1 MPLDPFLRG
10 SPDSEWTER
19 ATAVI
24 PGGASTGSKRAAAL
38 YGDEEGAGPTHYV
51 SAAGCRIRTA
61 GGAELVDC
69 TMALGA
75 VTLGYADD
83 VVTQAVI
90 EAASQGNATGLSH
103 ILEVRVAERLAE
115 LIPCAEQVR
124 FLKTG
129 AEGVAAAVRL
139 ARAYTG
145 RDIVIGCGYF
155 GWLDWWN
162 DGPGIPSGAHADFR
176 AVAFDDVDT
185 LRAAV
190 SSAGDALAAV
200 LLEPVIERLPSA
212 EWIAEARRLCSERGA
227 ALIFDEVKT
236 GFRLRPA
243 GFQAYSGVTPDLAV
257 FGKGLANGY
266 PLAAVVGQA
275 DLMDAARSTWISSTL
290 AGETVSLA
298 AASAVLDWHERA
310 EVCEALWE
318 IGDEMRNAVTRAVEA
333 CRLEG
338 VHVDGIAPMWL
349 IRFDDEAM
357 AGRFVSL
364 AAEEGVL
371 FKRGAYNF
379 SSLAHDEDAIVR
391 IESAASEALVRL
403 RDEANV

>member
-1 MPLDPFLRG
+1 MPLDPFLSG

-19 ATAVI
+19 AAAII
-24 PGGASTGSKRAAAL
+24 PGGASTGSKRASAL
-38 YGDEEGAGPTHYV
+38 YGDEEATGPTHYV
-51 SAAGCRIRTA
+51 SAGGCRVRTA
-61 GGAELVDC
+61 GGADLVDC

-90 EAASQGNATGLSH
+90 EAASHGSAAGLSH
-103 ILEVRVAERLAE
+103 VLEVRVAERLAE

-129 AEGVAAAVRL
+129 AEGMAAAVRL
-139 ARAYTG
+139 ARASTG
-145 RDIVIGCGYF
+145 RDLVLGCGYF

-162 DGPGIPSGAHADFR
+162 DAPGIPDGAHADFR
-176 AVAFDDVDT
+176 AIPFDDVKT
-185 LRAAV
+185 LRDTVA
-190 SSAGDALAAV
+190 SAGDALAAV
-200 LLEPVIERLPSA
+200 VLEPVIERLPSE

-227 ALIFDEVKT
+227 VLIFDEVKT

-243 GFQAYSGVTPDLAV
+243 GFQSYSGVTPDLAV

-266 PLAAVVGQA
+266 PLAAVVGKT
-275 DLMDAARSTWISSTL
+275 DIMDAARSTWISSTL

-298 AASAVLDWHERA
+298 AANAVLDWHERA

-318 IGDEMRNAVTRAVEA
+318 IGDEMRNAVTRAIEA
-333 CRLEG
+333 CRLDG
-338 VHVDGIAPMWL
+338 VRVDGIAPMWL
-349 IRFDDEAM
+349 LRFDDEAL

-364 AAEEGVL
+364 AAQEGVL

-379 SSLAHDEDAIVR
+379 SSLAHDEDAIAR

-403 RDEANV
+403 RDEVNV